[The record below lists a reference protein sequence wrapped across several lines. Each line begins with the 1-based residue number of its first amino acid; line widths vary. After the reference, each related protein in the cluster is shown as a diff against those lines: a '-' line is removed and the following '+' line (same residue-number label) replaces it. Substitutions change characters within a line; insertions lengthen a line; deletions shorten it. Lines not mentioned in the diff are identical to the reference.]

1 MNVCMCHYG
10 DQRMDC
16 HHGDLNKHSDEYVHV
31 ASEMER
37 IAEGRYTSGI
47 ETMQPEMIYVSMI

>member
-1 MNVCMCHYG
+1 MSVCMCHRG

-16 HHGDLNKHSDEYVHV
+16 HHGELNKHSDEYVHV

-37 IAEGRYTSGI
+37 IAEGI

>member
-1 MNVCMCHYG
+1 
-10 DQRMDC
+10 MDC